1 MCLDRYQFE
10 GMRVFRQNSELGQG
24 SVIRSI
30 ARKCSDRVCVMALDY
45 FDCKAHLELYYV
57 GS

>member
-10 GMRVFRQNSELGQG
+10 GMRVFRQNSKLGQG
-24 SVIRSI
+24 SVLRSI
-30 ARKCSDRVCVMALDY
+30 ARKCSDRVCVTALDY